1 MPPVVVVV
9 HLKGFA
15 IERCAKSDALKNIFH
30 DEPIPQQP
38 RIKLTAGTIAPGVS
52 GIAVLFLSRW
62 QESGL
67 K

>member
-1 MPPVVVVV
+1 MPPVVVVF
-9 HLKGFA
+9 HLTGFA
-15 IERCAKSDALKNIFH
+15 IERCAKSDALNKNFH

-38 RIKLTAGTIAPGVS
+38 KIELTAGTIAPVVS

-62 QESGL
+62 QEYGQ